1 MIPGVDAPETW
12 ITPLTPLAFLR
23 RSAAVYP
30 DKTAIVHG
38 SARWTYA
45 EFGRDAQR
53 LARGLQASGVGPGD
67 RVACLLPNVPA
78 MLVAHFGVPLAGAVL
93 VAVNTRLSGE
103 EVRYI
108 LDHSGA
114 TVLVVDSALWPTVSP
129 VLEALETVREVITLV
144 DRQGPHADGAPER
157 SEATWEDLLARGED
171 GADLPWAVDDERST
185 ISINYTSGTTGRPK
199 GVQYHHR
206 GAYLNSV
213 GEIVHS
219 GHDPASIYL
228 WTLPMF
234 HCNGWC
240 TPWAL
245 TAIGGTHVCL
255 REVRGDAIWSLIDE
269 HRVTHLNG
277 APTVVTTIMNAEQ
290 ARTLDYALVVTT
302 AGAPPSPTTIL
313 EMERMGFRIVH
324 VYGLTET
331 YGPYTVCQWQEA
343 WRDHD
348 PETRAKLQSRQGVAM
363 LQAEPIRVVE
373 LLGDEADLA
382 SAELVDVPA
391 DGTTMGEIVMAGNN
405 VMSGYYRDDDATV
418 RAFAGGWYHSGDLG
432 VMHPDGYVELRDRA
446 KDVIVSGGENISTV
460 EVEQA
465 VLSHAAVLEAAV
477 VGVPD
482 EQWGERPKAFVVL
495 REGRSAEPDEII
507 EHVKGAIARYKAPR
521 EVEMV
526 DELPKTSTGKI
537 QKFELRAKEWGEGT
551 AASRGESRPTAER
564 AHRRAGPPRMGRTGA
579 GERWPD
585 RAGWPG
591 TRTGGARPS

>member
-1 MIPGVDAPETW
+1 MIAGVTAPETW
-12 ITPLTPLAFLR
+12 ITELTPLSFLR
-23 RSAAVYP
+23 RSADVYP

-38 SARWTYA
+38 EQRTTYA
-45 EFGRDAQR
+45 QFAEQAQR
-53 LARGLQASGVGPGD
+53 LARALRASGVAPGD
-67 RVACLLPNVPA
+67 RVACLLPNVPE

-108 LDHSGA
+108 LDHSQA
-114 TVLVVDSALWPTVSP
+114 SVLVVDSVLRPTVDPIADS
-129 VLEALETVREVITLV
+129 LETVREIVTLV
-144 DRQGPHADGAPER
+144 DPQGPDAGATVGG
-157 SEATWEDLLARGED
+157 ATWDDLLTRGDQGE
-171 GADLPWAVDDERST
+171 DLPWEVADERST

-206 GAYLNSV
+206 GAYLNSF

-219 GHDPASIYL
+219 YHDPSSVYL

-240 TPWAL
+240 TPWAI

-255 REVRGDAIWSLIDE
+255 REVRGDAIWSLIGE

-277 APTVVTTIMNAEQ
+277 APTVVTTIMNAAG

-313 EMERMGFRIVH
+313 EMEKMGFRIVH

-331 YGPYTVCQWQEA
+331 YGPYSVCQWQEE
-343 WRDHD
+343 WRGLEEHA
-348 PETRAKLQSRQGVAM
+348 RAKLQARQGVGM
-363 LQAEPIRVVE
+363 LQTEPLRVVE
-373 LLGDEADLA
+373 VLGEEVTDWA
-382 SAELVDVPA
+382 SVQLVDVPH
-391 DGTTMGEIVMAGNN
+391 DGETMGEIVMRGNN
-405 VMSGYYRDDDATV
+405 VMSGYFRDPDATAK
-418 RAFAGGWYHSGDLG
+418 AFAGGWYHSGDLG

-446 KDVIVSGGENISTV
+446 KDVVISGGENISTV

-465 VLSHAAVLEAAV
+465 VLSHPAVLEAAV

-482 EQWGERPKAFVVL
+482 ERWGERPKAFVIL
-495 REGRSAEPDEII
+495 RQGQSAEPETII
-507 EHVKGAIARYKAPR
+507 EHVKATIARYKAPR
-521 EVEMV
+521 DVEIV

-551 AASRGESRPTAER
+551 TRIRG
-564 AHRRAGPPRMGRTGA
+564 
-579 GERWPD
+579 
-585 RAGWPG
+585 
-591 TRTGGARPS
+591 

>member
-1 MIPGVDAPETW
+1 MDAPETW

-23 RSAAVYP
+23 RSADVYP

-38 SARWTYA
+38 AERMSYA
-45 EFGRDAQR
+45 QFAAEAQR
-53 LARGLQASGVGPGD
+53 LARALRASGIGPGD
-67 RVACLLPNVPA
+67 RVACLLPNVPP

-93 VAVNTRLSGE
+93 VAVNTRLSSE

-108 LDHSGA
+108 LDHSQA
-114 TVLVVDSALWPTVSP
+114 SVLVVDSALRGTVEPIAGS
-129 VLEALETVREVITLV
+129 LETVREIVNLV
-144 DRQGPHADGAPER
+144 DPQGPDAGASVDGT
-157 SEATWEDLLARGED
+157 SWDDLLARGGESGEHADGED
-171 GADLPWAVDDERST
+171 LAWEVADERST

-206 GAYLNSV
+206 GAYLNSF

-219 GHDPASIYL
+219 YHDPSTVYL

-240 TPWAL
+240 TPWAI

-255 REVRGDAIWSLIDE
+255 REVRGDAIWALIGE

-277 APTVVTTIMNAEQ
+277 APTVVTTIMNAAE

-313 EMERMGFRIVH
+313 EMEKMGFRIVH

-331 YGPYTVCQWQEA
+331 YGPYSVCQWQEE
-343 WRDHD
+343 WRGLEEHA
-348 PETRAKLQSRQGVAM
+348 RAKLQARQGVGM
-363 LQAEPIRVVE
+363 LQCEPLRVVE
-373 LLGDEADLA
+373 TLGEDVADWA
-382 SAELVDVPA
+382 SVQLVDVPH
-391 DGTTMGEIVMAGNN
+391 DGETMGEIVMRGNN
-405 VMSGYYRDDDATV
+405 VMSGYFRDPDATAK
-418 RAFAGGWYHSGDLG
+418 AFAGGWYHSGDLG

-446 KDVIVSGGENISTV
+446 KDVVISGGENISTV

-465 VLSHAAVLEAAV
+465 VLSHPAVLEAAV

-495 REGRSAEPDEII
+495 RQGQSAEPGAII
-507 EHVKGAIARYKAPR
+507 DHVKGAIARYKAPR
-521 EVEMV
+521 DVEIV
-526 DELPKTSTGKI
+526 EDLPKTSTGKI
-537 QKFELRAKEWGEGT
+537 QKFELRAKEWGDAT
-551 AASRGESRPTAER
+551 TRIRG
-564 AHRRAGPPRMGRTGA
+564 
-579 GERWPD
+579 
-585 RAGWPG
+585 
-591 TRTGGARPS
+591 